1 VVKNATKWYKV
12 VKYYYFYTIKKL
24 QFYMSTFIGD
34 YICKLDSKGR
44 LMLPS
49 VFKKQMGP
57 ETQFK
62 FIVKK
67 DIFVNCLILYPFD
80 EWEKQVKTIRENIN
94 SFNREHNRFL
104 REFYR
109 GTAEVTLDNT
119 NRLLIP
125 KRLLDLVNIGNEVVL
140 AGLDGKIEMWDK
152 KVYETIGESDS
163 DFAELAEKIM
173 GSKTNKTNE

>member
-1 VVKNATKWYKV
+1 VVESGKMFIIFTV
-12 VKYYYFYTIKKL
+12 LKKT
-24 QFYMSTFIGD
+24 QFDMSTFIGD

-49 VFKKQMGP
+49 VFKKQMGNDS
-57 ETQFK
+57 QFR

-67 DIFVNCLILYPFD
+67 DIFVSCLIIYPID
-80 EWEKQVKTIRENIN
+80 EWERQVKTIRENIN
-94 SFNREHNRFL
+94 TFNREHSRFL

-109 GTAEVTLDNT
+109 GTAEIILDNT

-125 KRLLDLVNIGNEVVL
+125 KRLLDAVNIGNEVVL

-152 KVYETIGESDS
+152 KVYDTIGETDI

-173 GSKTNKTNE
+173 GGKTNKAND

>member
-1 VVKNATKWYKV
+1 
-12 VKYYYFYTIKKL
+12 
-24 QFYMSTFIGD
+24 MSTFIGD

-49 VFKKQMGP
+49 VFKKQMG
-57 ETQFK
+57 TDAQFR

-67 DIFVNCLILYPFD
+67 DIFVNCLILYPID
-80 EWEKQVKTIRENIN
+80 EWERQVKIIRENIN
-94 SFNREHNRFL
+94 TFNREHSRFL

-109 GTAEVTLDNT
+109 GTAEVILDNT

-125 KRLLDLVNIGNEVVL
+125 KRLLDSVHIGNEVVL

-152 KVYETIGESDS
+152 KVYDTIGESDT
-163 DFAELAEKIM
+163 DFATLAEKIM
-173 GSKTNKTNE
+173 GGKINKTDD